1 MEKLF
6 FRFECGNERALSL
19 LSELSK
25 RRQFYYIVG
34 NCWLYPNTLAKVQ
47 LILRCNGNS
56 GIWCFANRIHHTS
69 NPTGPTN
76 VGPDISTFV
85 FIYT

>member
-6 FRFECGNERALSL
+6 FRFECGNERVLSL

-47 LILRCNGNS
+47 LILRCNGNNS
-56 GIWCFANRIHHTS
+56 GILCFANRIHHTS
-69 NPTGPTN
+69 NPTLDLLT
-76 VGPDISTFV
+76 
-85 FIYT
+85 

>member
-25 RRQFYYIVG
+25 RRKFYYIVG

-47 LILRCNGNS
+47 RFYGAAAIVEYGVSLI
-56 GIWCFANRIHHTS
+56 
-69 NPTGPTN
+69 
-76 VGPDISTFV
+76 V
-85 FIYT
+85 FITLQILHRTY